1 MPTRPPATAQPP
13 IADPVTSVELAHRY
27 GVTQRVVAGKFRC
40 GVFFSGVYDGRRWV
54 ADWSDILE
62 LERPGRGRLTGE
74 ARARA
79 KRRLLSA
86 RELAERLGKRGKN
99 PGELVRKEVARGQ
112 LAGLELRMPG
122 SHDLYF
128 DEEAVESYWSRC
140 AARTR
145 ERLERQAA
153 GRPGRGGC
161 PQSHPVVS
169 DSNP

>member
-1 MPTRPPATAQPP
+1 MPTQPPETAPPP

-27 GVTQRVVAGKFRC
+27 SVTQPVIAGKFRC
-40 GVFFSGVYDGRRWV
+40 GVFRGVYDGRRWV

-86 RELAERLGKRGKN
+86 RELAGRLGKRGKN

-122 SHDLYF
+122 SRDLYF
-128 DEEAVESYWSRC
+128 EEDAVEIYWSRC
-140 AARTR
+140 TARTR

-153 GRPGRGGC
+153 GRPGRGDC
-161 PQSHPVVS
+161 PQSHPFVP
-169 DSNP
+169 DSIP